1 MYRSLHP
8 TLISLAAG
16 YVFVA
21 EKLVAAAQ
29 RMVLGVHLEGEEV
42 GEEVQQ
48 QKMPVLQ
55 REWLLAQLGC
65 DQHY

>member
-1 MYRSLHP
+1 MIMYRSLHP

-29 RMVLGVHLEGEEV
+29 RMVLGVHLEWAWSWTKSLE
-42 GEEVQQ
+42 
-48 QKMPVLQ
+48 
-55 REWLLAQLGC
+55 LG
-65 DQHY
+65 